1 MQPYDQF
8 EKVMFIFREISIWIV
23 YIAYITF
30 STKTTF
36 RDELLIIRYSADEN
50 VYENGIST

>member
-1 MQPYDQF
+1 
-8 EKVMFIFREISIWIV
+8 MFIFREISIWNV

-36 RDELLIIRYSADEN
+36 RDELLIIRYSADEKDCEN
-50 VYENGIST
+50 VISTQ